1 MPVSLKRIIV
11 YIRPWLIAGLYS
23 KTPLA
28 KSENQLIIK
37 CFNILLVF
45 AFITVFFRCSFL
57 RLNRV

>member
-11 YIRPWLIAGLYS
+11 YIRPSLIAGLYS

-45 AFITVFFRCSFL
+45 AFIRVFLGVPFCA
-57 RLNRV
+57 